1 MTPVGA
7 VAALEDLF
15 TASSKL
21 DTYLNSAL
29 GGFAFVEGLRKRI
42 GAAAPDPDGDN
53 RPSPLKLKR
62 GGDGDGGV
70 ESGRQEAGATAGAKG
85 AATYVWRNRAN
96 PNRKMT
102 QTKLTETLIA
112 RARRRDPPHARGTA
126 RMV

>member
-70 ESGRQEAGATAGAKG
+70 ESGRQEAGATAGAT
-85 AATYVWRNRAN
+85 ATYVWRNRAN